1 MRAAASKV
9 GSWAELFVVLSH
21 ETGHRAGSIRQLRW
35 SDVDFDRGRIHWRGE
50 TDKIGNDHYTPLTE
64 EALSILLRERNVRGV
79 IGEATIFPARRGDR
93 SRPMTGDAVFNLWKR
108 LAKAARIPEGQRF
121 GWHCLR
127 RKFGSDLRKTNL
139 RDLCDLGGWKN
150 IQTVLTCYVRPDEE
164 AQRDALSE
172 RAKAQRALNS

>member
-1 MRAAASKV
+1 
-9 GSWAELFVVLSH
+9 
-21 ETGHRAGSIRQLRW
+21 
-35 SDVDFDRGRIHWRGE
+35 
-50 TDKIGNDHYTPLTE
+50 NDHYTPLTE

-79 IGEATIFPARRGDR
+79 IGESTIFPARRGDR

-172 RAKAQRALNS
+172 RAKAKRALNS